1 MQEAYSHV
9 NKKTANNMIKF
20 HDLIN
25 QACDAIIIEQKGN
38 RKPRKTKEKS
48 AEELSKKFKFLKID
62 NKLGLTSL
70 QPSDIIGA
78 NEAWVFNVKTR
89 KIGKYIT
96 NNPDP
101 MKLKRPGTGLQI
113 KSNTITGFDEETSEQ
128 KTLRKPQ
135 DQLIEFGKLGKVGL
149 RKYMDSVKTTGI
161 KLNGRGNENTLI
173 LKVM

>member
-1 MQEAYSHV
+1 M
-9 NKKTANNMIKF
+9 
-20 HDLIN
+20 
-25 QACDAIIIEQKGN
+25 
-38 RKPRKTKEKS
+38 
-48 AEELSKKFKFLKID
+48 
-62 NKLGLTSL
+62 TSL